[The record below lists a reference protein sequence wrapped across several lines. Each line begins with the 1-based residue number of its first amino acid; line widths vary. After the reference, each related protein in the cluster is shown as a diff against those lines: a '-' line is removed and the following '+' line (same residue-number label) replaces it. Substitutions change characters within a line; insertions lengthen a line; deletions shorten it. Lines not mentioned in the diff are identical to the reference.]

1 MRLIG
6 LTAAGLCAA
15 GVVLFATSG
24 NGAVASNPAIKHSC
38 SAQDRQFIREA
49 RTNMIAVA
57 TSGHDFVTGEGSAA
71 TVIRDARR
79 AEIAVAYVRPT
90 DDSLD
95 KARIL
100 MRTMFREY
108 GVAVKKK
115 TKNRE
120 AGPHIYRA
128 YGLAN
133 LAREIL
139 VEAQPGLKQ
148 HGCDVTGLL

>member
-1 MRLIG
+1 MRVVG
-6 LTAAGLCAA
+6 LTAAGLLAA
-15 GVVLFATSG
+15 AVVAFATSG
-24 NGAVASNPAIKHSC
+24 HGAEASTSIKHSC
-38 SAQDRQFIREA
+38 SATDRQFIREA
-49 RTNMIAVA
+49 KLNMIAVGK
-57 TSGHDFVTGEGSAA
+57 SGHEFMTGGGSAR
-71 TVIRDARR
+71 TVIQDARN

-90 DDSLD
+90 DVSLD
-95 KARIL
+95 QARIL

-115 TKNRE
+115 TKNRD

-139 VEAQPGLKQ
+139 VEAEPGLKKS
-148 HGCDVTGLL
+148 GCDVTGLL